1 MVGRECR
8 GDRVGSACGKCS
20 SPPGPPS
27 GHGLARFVLSFL
39 QLALFNNHAA
49 APQSHLLRLVLRKN
63 KSSRLLP

>member
-8 GDRVGSACGKCS
+8 GGRAGSVCGKC
-20 SPPGPPS
+20 PPS